1 MCDHGDV
8 SHRIMRTRTQSEPKR
23 RAASAAISARRCT
36 RGRLC
41 SHSRGRTARLVRV
54 PGKAPGWA
62 PTAVATVATVAT
74 AVATMAATVAEGATT
89 VAEGA
94 RAGAR
99 TASCKPLPRRQ
110 RRASRTPLPR
120 RQRRASRTPLPRRQ
134 RRASRTPLPRRQR
147 RASRTPLPR
156 RQRRASRTPRCRP
169 GRGCRTPPRR
179 RPRCRATHTI
189 LALSAPASVAASA
202 AVMAAVMAGRA
213 RRDRTPLMET
223 RGRRVARSLLACAKH
238 AQESSPREGAHTLCT
253 RGSAARPQAR
263 HAPWRSRMRQ
273 PTTAP
278 CRRTS
283 ASPLPLRPRLGSST
297 GVGRWRWRRQGKD
310 RVCLRPR
317 AQRRRH
323 DPGAAWRMG
332 MASAPPCASLTPPG

>member
-36 RGRLC
+36 RGRLR

-54 PGKAPGWA
+54 PGRAPGWA

-74 AVATMAATVAEGATT
+74 AVATMAATAEGATTAAEGATT

-94 RAGAR
+94 RAGVR
-99 TASCKPLPRRQ
+99 TARC
-110 RRASRTPLPR
+110 
-120 RQRRASRTPLPRRQ
+120 
-134 RRASRTPLPRRQR
+134 
-147 RASRTPLPR
+147 TPLPR

-169 GRGCRTPPRR
+169 GRASRTPPRR

-223 RGRRVARSLLACAKH
+223 RGRRVGWFLLACAKH

-263 HAPWRSRMRQ
+263 HAPCRSRMRQ

-310 RVCLRPR
+310 RVCLHPR